1 MSQKRNLVQYHS
13 VIISALVVGV
23 LWVIANEIPT
33 ALREKSFPV
42 PVLTSEVKSLLVL
55 RSQDKLQSPMGQLTT
70 HKIMTGKNT
79 GGRLPLL
86 RWEAE
91 EKWVG
96 GRLCIGF
103 SCRWWIFRI
112 GNICGWRLLV
122 FYVLSLSKLRD
133 FWVVKTCKYANHSPC
148 RQCWV

>member
-1 MSQKRNLVQYHS
+1 
-13 VIISALVVGV
+13 LVVGM

-70 HKIMTGKNT
+70 QKIMTGKNT

-86 RWEAE
+86 RIFSSWSCHLPGSVNLQGRGLGLLTGGMGMSQFCSEDTVHGCD
-91 EKWVG
+91 VG
-96 GRLCIGF
+96 ELQQ
-103 SCRWWIFRI
+103 S
-112 GNICGWRLLV
+112 
-122 FYVLSLSKLRD
+122 
-133 FWVVKTCKYANHSPC
+133 VV
-148 RQCWV
+148 RG